1 MAFQG
6 RVHGKVA
13 RSISSIC
20 PHFPRSKAIAIDL
33 STFIAVRSFYAYDER
48 VNFCESVGASGGANE
63 GRIEFIRSG
72 LVRSVALVAFKSK
85 SRCRRSHCRANNSQ
99 SVQRLHATSLL
110 YSSRPC
116 VYIAKFAPCQLRRY
130 NSPSIASTVL
140 IKRGLYCMFI

>member
-1 MAFQG
+1 MTKEIATAQKKLTATNPSNARSDGFSE
-6 RVHGKVA
+6 GKVA

-33 STFIAVRSFYAYDER
+33 LTFIAIRSLSSARDER
-48 VNFCESVGASGGANE
+48 VNFCESVGASGGASE

-116 VYIAKFAPCQLRRY
+116 VYIAKFAPC
-130 NSPSIASTVL
+130 
-140 IKRGLYCMFI
+140 